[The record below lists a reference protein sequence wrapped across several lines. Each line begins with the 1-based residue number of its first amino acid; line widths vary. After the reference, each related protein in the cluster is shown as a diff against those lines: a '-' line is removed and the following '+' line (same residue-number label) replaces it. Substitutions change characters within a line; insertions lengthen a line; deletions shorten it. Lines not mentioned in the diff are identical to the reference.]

1 MLWNH
6 QKFVFERFNW
16 NHCGRNSKPYTFRK
30 TVSMAIVN
38 IGFVD
43 GGKPNELYFILEINF

>member
-1 MLWNH
+1 
-6 QKFVFERFNW
+6 
-16 NHCGRNSKPYTFRK
+16 
-30 TVSMAIVN
+30 MAIVN